1 MHLLIVEF
9 GGVHAAMPLGSIAAV
24 QQCEVVYALAAP
36 AMGAAAVRFDSRLL
50 PCVDLASVLL
60 AAPVAPA
67 PRSPA
72 MVVVLD
78 SGTRLLGLFVE
89 SVRDVIEVPS
99 RALAWLPPLLLQ
111 SSHPALHAI
120 ACLESGELLPVVAP
134 EFLLSC
140 AELAALDHALGQIA
154 AG

>member
-9 GGVHAAMPLGSIAAV
+9 AGVHAAMPLGSIAAV
-24 QQCEVVYALAAP
+24 QQCEVVCALAVP

-50 PCVDLASVLL
+50 PCVDLAGVLL
-60 AAPVAPA
+60 ATPA
-67 PRSPA
+67 TPTPRGQA
-72 MVVVLD
+72 VVVVLD
-78 SGTRLLGLFVE
+78 SGTRLLGLFVD
-89 SVRDVIEVPS
+89 SVRDIIEVPS

-120 ACLESGELLPVVAP
+120 ARLDSGELLPVVAP

-140 AELAALDHALGQIA
+140 AELAALDRALGQIA

>member
-9 GGVHAAMPLGSIAAV
+9 GSIHAALPLGSIAAV
-24 QQCEVVYALAAP
+24 QQCEVVCDLGVPAL
-36 AMGAAAVRFDSRLL
+36 GAAAVQFNTRLL

-60 AAPVAPA
+60 AVPAVPA
-67 PRSPA
+67 PSSQA
-72 MVVVLD
+72 VVVVLD
-78 SGTRLLGLFVE
+78 SGTRLLGLFVTG
-89 SVRDVIEVPS
+89 VQDVIEVAS

-120 ACLESGELLPVVAP
+120 ARLDNGELLPVVAP

-140 AELAALDHALGQIA
+140 AELAALDRALGQLA
-154 AG
+154 AP